1 MGQYEVCITDTALS
15 DMESIYDYISYSL
28 QAPENAKG
36 QYDRIANAILTL
48 ETFPK
53 RFPLFGCEPEKTWG
67 LRKMNVDNY
76 LVCYIVD
83 DDRVTVTDVL
93 YGASDVKSRLED
105 RHS

>member
-1 MGQYEVCITDTALS
+1 MGQYEVCITDEALS
-15 DMESIYDYISYSL
+15 DMESIYDYIAYSL
-28 QAPENAKG
+28 QSPENAKG
-36 QYDRIANAILTL
+36 QYDRIANAILAL

-53 RFPLFGCEPEKTWG
+53 RFPLFDFEPEKSWG

-93 YGASDVKSRLED
+93 YGASDVNGRLED
-105 RHS
+105 RHA